1 MASSP
6 PRLSPDMKLS
16 FRVRPYLGGL
26 LLTLL
31 AGCGGD
37 NPAGP
42 DDNDTPPKALSIAS
56 PNVQTLEIISVG
68 VRGVTVGSQTVDGR
82 FAGQAI
88 KGARLDDTTLAVI
101 VPPVAAGA
109 HELRF
114 EIAGQPFT
122 VNLQVTTTAPATD
135 ADAYFDGVFGS
146 LTAEAD
152 TIDQVLAAAT
162 ASTAASDTAGLRAIA
177 QQLRWAADSGRKI
190 VTGMSASDRAMAAA
204 YLRMNTDTT
213 PVVSPSPV
221 AGGPSFAVGGCDG
234 GTTAECNEELRLA
247 WERLKAK
254 IAGCTLTA
262 VKFAAVGAVVGGVFG
277 GGAFSLPLA
286 ALGAVIGTAAGTAL
300 CVYDINDS
308 AMQTMI
314 TPAVT
319 NLEQAIPGASY
330 EVVPAAVYYRVKSP
344 RDVVVTAEVRSLIA
358 SDASLPGIEGVIA
371 RMVNECT
378 TLWSKLMQVSSLSLP
393 GPKLPETP
401 QNRVVRDMPASLLK
415 IGTISL
421 AGATATTAGD
431 DTSFRVTFI
440 NDKQGADHS
449 FSYAVRYEPAGRPA
463 QERVLAGVLRPERY
477 VVASLAVDSAPAEM
491 RVGQRTV
498 KLHWI
503 ARDSSGTFLGAT
515 GVDSLLD
522 GRKPEWTSDKP
533 GVATVSADGV
543 LTAVDTGT
551 VAITARLEGGTAT
564 VTFTVYPNVIGSWSL
579 KTLNGK
585 TVPYAEQDSTG
596 TTNVGGGAISIAA
609 DSTFTFGYAETY
621 TNKYT
626 GIVYDEGSSGSGT
639 YTLSGNSIVFTILEK
654 SGESVQQ
661 IVGAS
666 FADGT
671 LTVTY
676 SGPDGAAVG
685 QLRR

>member
-1 MASSP
+1 
-6 PRLSPDMKLS
+6 MKLS
-16 FRVRPYLGGL
+16 FRARPYLGGL
-26 LLTLL
+26 LLTLV

-56 PNVQTLEIISVG
+56 PSVQTLQIISVG
-68 VRGVTVGSQTVDGR
+68 VRGVTLASQTVDGR

-114 EIAGQPFT
+114 DIAGQPFT
-122 VNLQVTTTAPATD
+122 ANLQVTATAPATD
-135 ADAYFDGVFGS
+135 ADAYFDGVFVR

-190 VTGMSASDRAMAAA
+190 VTGMSAADRAMAAA
-204 YLRMNTDTT
+204 YLRTNSDTT
-213 PVVSPSPV
+213 PVVSPSPL
-221 AGGPSFAVGGCDG
+221 AGGPSFAIGGCDG
-234 GTTAECNEELRLA
+234 GTTAECNAELRLA
-247 WERLKAK
+247 WEQLQAK
-254 IAGCTLTA
+254 IASCTLSA
-262 VKFAAVGAVVGGVFG
+262 VKWGAAGAIVGGVLG
-277 GGAFSLPLA
+277 SGAFSLPFA
-286 ALGAVIGTAAGTAL
+286 ALGAVLGSAAGTAI

-308 AMQTMI
+308 AMETII
-314 TPAVT
+314 TPAIT
-319 NLEQAIPGASY
+319 NLDQAIPGASY
-330 EVVPAAVYYRVKSP
+330 EVAPAAVYYRVKSP
-344 RDVVVTAEVRSLIA
+344 KDVVVTAEVRSLIA
-358 SDASLPGIEGVIA
+358 SDASLPGVEGIIA
-371 RMVNECT
+371 RTVNTCT
-378 TLWSKLMQVSSLSLP
+378 TLWTKLMQVSKVSLP

-401 QNRVVRDMPASLLK
+401 QNRIVREMPASLLK

-431 DTSFRVTFI
+431 DTSFRVTFV

-463 QERVLAGVLRPERY
+463 QERVLSGVLRPERY
-477 VVASLAVDSAPAEM
+477 AVASLAVDSAPAEM
-491 RVGQRTV
+491 RVGQGTV

-503 ARDSSGTFLGAT
+503 ARDSSGAFLGGT
-515 GVDSLLD
+515 GVDSLLN

-564 VTFTVYPNVIGSWSL
+564 VAFTVYPNVTGSWSL
-579 KTLNGK
+579 KILNGN
-585 TVPYAEQDSTG
+585 TVPYAEPDSTG
-596 TTNVGGGAISIAA
+596 TTDYLGGAISIAA

-621 TNKYT
+621 TNKFT

-639 YTLSGNSIVFTILEK
+639 YTLRGNSIVFTILQK
-654 SGESVQQ
+654 SGESVEQ

-666 FADGT
+666 FADGA

-676 SGPDGAAVG
+676 SGPDGSAVG